1 MDAILNNLGIIIY
14 ATLLYTP
21 PLLFAAMGSCFSEV
35 SGVVNIGIEGMM
47 TIGAF
52 TGATVGHFTGN
63 PWFAFLCGGLAGAL
77 FGALHALA
85 TVNLGADQTISGTAI
100 NFLAPGVAVMLA
112 KALFDSSDT
121 VPLDTSSKIPILFNG
136 TFGNDTA
143 FGKFMTNVFSTYAT
157 TYLVFIMVVVVWFVF
172 YKTRFGLRMRAC
184 GEHPRACDTL
194 GINVLRM
201 RFVCVC
207 ISGFMA
213 GLGGACVTMAT
224 TNQFRPISI
233 VGQGFIAI
241 SAVIFGK
248 FRPQGAMLACLLFG
262 MCSGLKIVIGTSN
275 AAVSAQL
282 ISMIPYVV
290 TVIVLILFVGKS
302 HVPAAN
308 GKPYI
313 KAK

>member
-1 MDAILNNLGIIIY
+1 MDTIVNNLGIILY

-21 PLLFAAMGSCFSEV
+21 PLLFAAMGSCFSEL

-52 TGATVGHFTGN
+52 TSVTVAHYTGD
-63 PWFAFLCGGLAGAL
+63 PWIGFLCGGLAGLA

-100 NFLAPGVAVMLA
+100 NFLAPGVAILMA
-112 KALFDSSDT
+112 KALFNSSDT
-121 VPLDTSSKIPILFNG
+121 VPLDASAKIPLL
-136 TFGNDTA
+136 FGNIFPGGSVWA
-143 FGKFMTNVFSTYAT
+143 NFFRNVFNTYAT
-157 TYLVFIMVVVVWFVF
+157 TYLVFIVLIVVWFVF
-172 YKTRFGLRMRAC
+172 YKTRYGLRMRAC
-184 GEHPRACDTL
+184 GEHPATCATL
-194 GINVLRM
+194 GISVVRM
-201 RFVCVC
+201 RFSAVC
-207 ISGFMA
+207 ISGFLA

-224 TNQFRPISI
+224 TNQFRPTSI

-241 SAVIFGK
+241 AAVIFGK

-262 MCSGLKIVIGTSN
+262 MCSGLKVVVGTSN

-290 TVIVLILFVGKS
+290 TVVVLILFVGKS
-302 HVPAAN
+302 RVPAAN

-313 KAK
+313 QAK